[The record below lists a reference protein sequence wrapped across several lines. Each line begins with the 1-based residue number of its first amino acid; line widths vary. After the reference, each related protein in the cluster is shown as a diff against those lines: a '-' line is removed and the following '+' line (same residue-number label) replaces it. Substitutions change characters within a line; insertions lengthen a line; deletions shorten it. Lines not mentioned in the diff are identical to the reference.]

1 MVLFFDKKVREKVIA
16 ESKAKHEKKRK
27 EKGLGAKTEAAVEGN
42 VEVAVGTN
50 MAAGSADPAAEETK
64 GEQETKPVAEADAEA
79 VEEEKTEGLSKS

>member
-50 MAAGSADPAAEETK
+50 MAAGS
-64 GEQETKPVAEADAEA
+64 
-79 VEEEKTEGLSKS
+79 